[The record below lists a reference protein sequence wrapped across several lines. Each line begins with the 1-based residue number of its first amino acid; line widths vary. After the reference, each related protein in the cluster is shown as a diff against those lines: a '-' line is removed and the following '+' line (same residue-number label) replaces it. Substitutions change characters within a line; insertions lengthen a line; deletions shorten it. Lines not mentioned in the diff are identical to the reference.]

1 MENINLGT
9 AQMLGS
15 RQDQQDAYGISD
27 KDDTGFVEYGGVLA
41 VIADGIGGHAHG
53 AEASHKGVGA
63 FIRHYQ
69 VNPQKPNIPQALF
82 HALIHANRAVLEF
95 AESQGEAENCG
106 TTLLAVALHPNS
118 SALYWISVGDSR
130 MYFWRD
136 GELALFTADANYGSH
151 LIKKFARGTASRD
164 DLYAEENPHRL
175 TSFLGVK
182 KLGRIDRNIRPFP
195 LHQGDKV
202 LICTDGIYQAVSIGE
217 LSENLMNEPQ
227 AACDKIIQAIA
238 DKNFEHQDNATLAV
252 LSFGRKE
259 AKKLYIPKVE
269 MISHKE
275 SSEGQES
282 TIIKSRHVGRR
293 LGIGVLLLMMVLA
306 VLGAVWLFQANKEPT
321 IEEQIKSI
329 EIQLPNFA
337 KPEKTNKLPPKR

>member
-164 DLYAEENPHRL
+164 DLYAEFLVGQIVSGRL
-175 TSFLGVK
+175 S
-182 KLGRIDRNIRPFP
+182 
-195 LHQGDKV
+195 
-202 LICTDGIYQAVSIGE
+202 
-217 LSENLMNEPQ
+217 
-227 AACDKIIQAIA
+227 
-238 DKNFEHQDNATLAV
+238 
-252 LSFGRKE
+252 
-259 AKKLYIPKVE
+259 
-269 MISHKE
+269 
-275 SSEGQES
+275 
-282 TIIKSRHVGRR
+282 
-293 LGIGVLLLMMVLA
+293 VLA
-306 VLGAVWLFQANKEPT
+306 AFAGAHNDAKVVRNHNDG
-321 IEEQIKSI
+321 KSNSVCMMSLLSVI
-329 EIQLPNFA
+329 I
-337 KPEKTNKLPPKR
+337 